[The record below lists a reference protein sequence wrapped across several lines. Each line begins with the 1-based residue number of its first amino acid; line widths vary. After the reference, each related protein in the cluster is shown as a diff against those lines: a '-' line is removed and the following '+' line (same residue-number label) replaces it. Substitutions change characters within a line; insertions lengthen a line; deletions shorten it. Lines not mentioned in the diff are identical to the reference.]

1 MLLEKE
7 YAPISII
14 DGTKLYTNKEITT
27 KLQEQMDAL
36 LVAAELTN
44 HKCEGFFFSNK
55 FTHRYYILFIGNK
68 ITLKFEL
75 TAQDQIENIT
85 LLTISGACF
94 TETNYKHFP
103 NIIALAKFKFKY
115 LANLE

>member
-1 MLLEKE
+1 MLPKTE

-55 FTHRYYILFIGNK
+55 SHYTLFIGNK
-68 ITLKFEL
+68 ITIKFEL
-75 TAQDQIENIT
+75 TAQNQIENIT
-85 LLTISGACF
+85 LLTISSACF
-94 TETNYKHFP
+94 KETNYKRFP
-103 NIIALAKFKFKY
+103 NIIALAKFKFKH
-115 LANLE
+115 LANLEY